1 MASSPA
7 LRVVSRS
14 LARTRLC
21 LVVGLDGADAGRTL
35 LRWCASL
42 AGVAD
47 VEVVAVHALE
57 ARTYPPEFRH
67 DLPKA
72 ADRTHQTWRDEIR
85 ARIDAEWCGAL
96 HATGVHRRVVVG
108 DGRPHSVLARAA
120 QRYEADLVVVGHR
133 PRGALAEAFRPG
145 VARRLRGLAPCPVV
159 TIASGGDESA
169 ARPLER
175 ILVASDGGPAAV
187 AAIGWAAGLAAGVG
201 AELVVARVIS
211 AGAAP
216 PPPASGAG
224 RRPRVVDDVTA
235 ALEAEL
241 AGLGPRLPERRR
253 TAVLVGDPAAMLLAL
268 TESEAAGLVVLG
280 TGATGRLRPAAGAVA
295 ATLIRE
301 APCPVATLAASG
313 RRTDTGLRP
322 FRRTTDMTSET
333 HRPRGVRF
341 AAGTVV
347 SPGEYRNCDTGK
359 VRYFDG
365 ATPLPGG
372 VNSAS
377 WQQVSDH
384 YHASEDPGGTREP
397 RRDAGPHAVRFAAG
411 TVVSPGEYRNCDTGT
426 VRYFDGTT
434 PLPGGVN
441 SASWQQVSDHFHA
454 AATAIQAEQRHTM
467 PDTTSRPVRFAAGTL
482 VSPGE
487 YRNCETGAIRYF
499 DGTTPLPGGINAA
512 SWQQVSDHYHSQV
525 PGDS

>member
-7 LRVVSRS
+7 LRVVPGGRDR
-14 LARTRLC
+14 LRLC
-21 LVVGLDGADAGRTL
+21 VVVGLDGADAGRTL
-35 LRWCASL
+35 LPWCASL

-57 ARTYPPEFRH
+57 ARTYPPEFRR

-72 ADRTHQTWRDEIR
+72 ADRDQGSWRDEIR
-85 ARIDAEWCGAL
+85 ARIDAEWCGAV
-96 HATGVHRRVVVG
+96 HVPGVSRRVIVG
-108 DGRPHSVLARAA
+108 DGRPHSILARAA
-120 QRYEADLVVVGHR
+120 QRYEADLVVVGDR
-133 PRGALAEAFRPG
+133 PRGALAEVFRPG

-159 TIASGGDESA
+159 TIA
-169 ARPLER
+169 ARDDGTPPPSLER
-175 ILVASDGGPAAV
+175 ILVASDGRPSAV
-187 AAIGWAAGLAAGVG
+187 AAVGWAAGLAAGVG

-216 PPPASGAG
+216 PTAPGAE
-224 RRPRVVDDVTA
+224 RRPRVVDDVSA
-235 ALEAEL
+235 LLEAEL
-241 AGLGPRLPERRR
+241 AGAGHRLPERRR

-268 TESEAAGLVVLG
+268 AESEAAGLVVLG
-280 TGATGRLRPAAGAVA
+280 AGVRSRLRPAAGSVA
-295 ATLIRE
+295 ATLIRG
-301 APCPVATLAASG
+301 APCPVVTLAG
-313 RRTDTGLRP
+313 PGPRIDTGIRP

-333 HRPRGVRF
+333 NRPRGVRF

-384 YHASEDPGGTREP
+384 FHASEDPGGTREP

-411 TVVSPGEYRNCDTGT
+411 TVVSPGEYRNSDTGT

-441 SASWQQVSDHFHA
+441 SASWQQVSDHFHPA
-454 AATAIQAEQRHTM
+454 QTAIQPEQRHTM

-512 SWQQVSDHYHSQV
+512 SWQQVSDHYHPQV
-525 PGDS
+525 PGHS